1 MVLCLGARVRF
12 RSSVQQTPACSAII
26 SVHEPMNVRV
36 HNYIHKYIMHAW
48 TAWLGVGRPEYVC
61 NHWTGRSYNFQ
72 PKNTGPGY
80 IAYTEIKP
88 ANISEQ
94 KAV

>member
-1 MVLCLGARVRF
+1 
-12 RSSVQQTPACSAII
+12 
-26 SVHEPMNVRV
+26 
-36 HNYIHKYIMHAW
+36 MHAW
-48 TAWLGVGRPEYVC
+48 TAWLAVGRPEYVC

-72 PKNTGPGY
+72 PKNTGAGY